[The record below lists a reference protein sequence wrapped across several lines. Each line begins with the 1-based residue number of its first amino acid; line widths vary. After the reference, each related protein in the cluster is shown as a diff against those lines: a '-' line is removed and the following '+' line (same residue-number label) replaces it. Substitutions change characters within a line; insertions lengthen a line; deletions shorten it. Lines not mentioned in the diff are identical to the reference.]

1 MTVAELKEL
10 LDDFGDDFGDHLE
23 VRVVDGNSDRNWSI
37 DTVDTQRMPDGTTGV
52 AIVIE

>member
-10 LDDFGDDFGDHLE
+10 LDDFGDHLE
-23 VRVVDGNSDRNWSI
+23 VRVVDGDSDRNWSI

-52 AIVIE
+52 AIIIE

>member
-10 LDDFGDDFGDHLE
+10 LDDFGDHLE
-23 VRVVDGNSDRNWSI
+23 VRVVDGDSDRNWSI